1 MWRHSSASVMRI
13 INIIISS
20 INSSRRR
27 RMSSVKWHKMFSY
40 VILLY
45 LTLTLF
51 FDHCSSTSSTTVT
64 FRPSASTNL
73 RHLAVDAQSGTVYVG
88 AVNHIYQLNSNLTLV
103 VDVRTG
109 PVEDNKDCIHFAGTI
124 GQLDCDN
131 LPTSLT
137 DNYNQVTTALLF
149 SWLN

>member
-1 MWRHSSASVMRI
+1 MRI
-13 INIIISS
+13 INIIIS
-20 INSSRRR
+20 ISSSR
-27 RMSSVKWHKMFSY
+27 RMSSIKRRKMFSY
-40 VILLY
+40 VTLLY
-45 LTLTLF
+45 LTVF

-64 FRPSASTNL
+64 FRPSASTTL

-88 AVNHIYQLNSNLTLV
+88 AVNHIYQLNGNLTLV

-109 PVEDNKDCIHFAGTI
+109 PEEDNKDCADFDRTT

-137 DNYNQVTTALLF
+137 DNYNQVTTASRF
-149 SWLN
+149 S